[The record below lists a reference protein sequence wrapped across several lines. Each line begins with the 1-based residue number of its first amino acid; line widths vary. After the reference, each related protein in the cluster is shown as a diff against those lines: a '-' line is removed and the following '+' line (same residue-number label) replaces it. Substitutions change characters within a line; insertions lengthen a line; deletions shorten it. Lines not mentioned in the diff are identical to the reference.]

1 MNRATPLTIAVPKGR
16 LQSAVINLCEKV
28 GMDCSELKDPS
39 RRLIV
44 PVPGTQ
50 WRFLLA
56 KPADVPTYVEYGA
69 ADLGVVGKDILL
81 ESHRDVA
88 ELFDLGFGKCRLIVA
103 VPESSGIQ
111 DVQELDFNSR
121 VATKFPRITTEFFN
135 RQGIQAEVVELNGSV
150 ELGPIVGLADAIV
163 DITETGTTL
172 EENGLV
178 PIADVALVST
188 RLIANQISYKVKY
201 DTIHGLVEGFRAVL
215 ARKRSKGMEGTQP

>member
-1 MNRATPLTIAVPKGR
+1 VNKATPLTIAVPKGR
-16 LQSAVINLCEKV
+16 LQGAVISLCEEV

-44 PVPGTQ
+44 PVPGTT

-81 ESHRDVA
+81 ESRKDVA
-88 ELFDLGFGKCRLIVA
+88 ELLDLGFGKCRLIVA

-111 DVQELDFNSR
+111 DIQELDFNSR

-172 EENGLV
+172 EENGLI
-178 PIADVALVST
+178 PITDIARVST
-188 RLIANQISYKVKY
+188 RLIANQVSYKVKY
-201 DTIHGLVEGFRAVL
+201 DVIHSLVEQFRVVL
-215 ARKRSKGMEGTQP
+215 AGKRS